1 MSSLKTG
8 MIYQIYYINNP
19 TIHYIGS
26 SMNNEIKYRWRD
38 HKADFHK
45 YLQNP
50 NNKRA
55 EIYKY
60 FKEFGIENF
69 TIKKLKDINVI
80 DRDHLKVYEQLK
92 INKTKPVNKVNPF
105 NILSKED
112 KKNYKKQYQIKN
124 KEKIQEYCKQRYQNN
139 KEYFENYKT
148 ENKEKITDYK
158 HEYYLKQKENNTEQ
172 YQKLEERANKIIK
185 CDICN
190 IETKQKHM
198 KKHLETKKHLD
209 NEKGIKI
216 DYSNDPNKKLC
227 KICNCYTT
235 KKHFKEHLSSKK
247 HLANVK

>member
-8 MIYQIYYINNP
+8 MIYQIYYNNDP

-38 HKADFHK
+38 HKADYHK

-112 KKNYKKQYQIKN
+112 KKNYYKKYNFEHREQRN
-124 KEKIQEYCKQRYQNN
+124 EYARQRYQNN
-139 KEYFENYKT
+139 KEYFDNYAND
-148 ENKEKITDYK
+148 NKEKIAEYK

-227 KICNCYTT
+227 EICNCYTT